1 MSVGVIADKATV
13 IVRRD
18 LLTAIRHRNAFLMT
32 SAGAI
37 AELATFYFLARAI
50 GPNFRPEGVPYFP
63 FLVVGTGFYTFLIM
77 SINSFVSVVQEAQ
90 QNGTLEVMLATSTPA
105 SVLVALSA
113 LAAFMGN
120 TVQLLFYVAGGFLLS
135 GVPLHPNL
143 AACAVVFVLSAIMVF
158 AIGFAVAALQIALQK
173 GSAVVWLIGSAA
185 WLMTGP
191 IFPVG
196 TLPHGLCAISGLIPI
211 THALEAMRLALLQD
225 AGFRQLAPE
234 FIVLGIFSAILLP
247 VGLWMLSFAVH
258 RARCEGTLSF
268 Y

>member
-13 IVRRD
+13 ILRRD
-18 LLTAIRHRNAFLMT
+18 LLTAMRYRSAFVIT
-32 SAGAI
+32 SVGAV

-50 GPNFRPEGVPYFP
+50 GPNFRPEGMEYFP

-77 SINSFVSVVQEAQ
+77 TINSFVSVVQEAQ

-105 SVLVALSA
+105 PVLVTLSA
-113 LAAFMGN
+113 LASFMKN
-120 TVQLLFYVAGGFLLS
+120 TLQLLLYVAGGLLLS
-135 GVPLHPNL
+135 GVSLNPNL
-143 AACAVVFVLSAIMVF
+143 AACALVFVLSAIIVV
-158 AIGFAVAALQIALQK
+158 AIGFVAAALQIAVQK
-173 GSAVVWLIGSAA
+173 GSGVVWLMGAAA
-185 WLMTGP
+185 WLMTGT

-196 TLPHGLCAISGLIPI
+196 TLPHGLRAMSGLIPI

-225 AGFRQLAPE
+225 AGFRRLAPE
-234 FIVLGIFSAILLP
+234 LIVLGIFSMILLP
-247 VGLWMLSFAVH
+247 LGLWTLSFAVQ